1 MISSQTLSSDFA
13 KHVAPAR
20 KKKVA
25 IVGLPNTGKSLLFN
39 HLTGDYSLVSNYAGT
54 TMEPKRAKC
63 TVHGCRCEMIDTPGL
78 HGLSMC
84 SVEELS
90 IQELIFAEQPDVIVQ
105 CIDANQLKQSL
116 TLMMD
121 LLELAVPMAVALN
134 AVDETA
140 RRGIWIDSTELSRA
154 FGVPVVE
161 TIATQGR
168 GIAELKKAITNPRVS
183 TLPLLYS
190 TTIEEAISDLQ
201 DILFERTPYA
211 RKLAVS
217 LAMRDPF
224 IEQTVARMVGEQDF
238 ERIRSRVDDLN
249 LQFKGNVSQAI
260 ESTRGCWVDDIA
272 ERVVR
277 RQQVRSGE
285 FAKTFG
291 HLCRHPVF
299 GIPILFFFL
308 AATYYLVTHVAGVL
322 ENALNKYLAYPI
334 VSWVSAAIPA
344 GFWRDLIAGPDYGLL
359 TLGLFNALCTVLPI
373 LFVFF
378 LILGALED
386 MGYIPSL
393 YVLTKRVFDKIG
405 INGNAAMSVVLG
417 FGCKTMA
424 TLTTVGLPRKE
435 KLIAVY
441 LIAAYV
447 PCSAQMAL
455 SMGVLGRYT
464 FWALLATYGTVLFM
478 AALAGLILN
487 RILPDAPTSFFVQ
500 EIPTI
505 RWPSPRAVAI
515 KTYYRLYWFLKEAVP
530 IFIGAAFVLF
540 LCDRAGLLDAIKAAL
555 RPLIVDWLGMP
566 LDMVDALIL
575 CVARHEAAAGLLIKM
590 SDAGKLNVT
599 QCISAVLLTTMFVPC
614 LANIVAMCKRIGWQA
629 GLLMMAAMSSSA
641 IIVVGLSHW
650 ILVFFIR

>member
-1 MISSQTLSSDFA
+1 MHVELV
-13 KHVAPAR
+13 KHGGMNAGR
-20 KKKVA
+20 KKVA

-63 TVHGCRCEMIDTPGL
+63 HIHGCRCEVIDTPGL
-78 HGLSMC
+78 HGLSTC

-90 IQELIFAEQPDVIVQ
+90 IRDLIFAERPDVIVQ

-116 TLMMD
+116 ALMMD
-121 LLELAVPMAVALN
+121 LLGLGIPMVVSLN
-134 AVDETA
+134 AIDETA
-140 RRGIWIDSTELSRA
+140 RRGIWIDSTELSRML
-154 FGVPVVE
+154 GVPVVE

-168 GIAELKKAITNPRVS
+168 GIANLKKAIAAPRIPS
-183 TLPLLYS
+183 LALRYADP
-190 TTIEEAISDLQ
+190 IEEAISDLQ
-201 DILFERTPYA
+201 GLFPEPTPYS
-211 RKLAVS
+211 RKLAVL

-224 IEQTVARMVGEQDF
+224 VEQYAASIVHEQDVARL
-238 ERIRSRVDDLN
+238 RSRVDDLH
-249 LQFKGNVSQAI
+249 LQFKGNVATAI
-260 ESTRGCWVDDIA
+260 ASTRSRWVDEIA
-272 ERVVR
+272 ANVVR
-277 RQQVRSGE
+277 RQKVSSGE

-299 GIPILFFFL
+299 GIPILLLVLAGIYFL
-308 AATYYLVTHVAGVL
+308 VAHAADVL
-322 ENALNKYLAYPI
+322 EDALNGYVAHPI
-334 VSWVSAAIPA
+334 VSWVYGTIPA

-373 LFVFF
+373 LFFFF

-405 INGNAAMSVVLG
+405 LNGNAALSVVLG

-464 FWALLATYGTVLFM
+464 FWALLATYGIVFFM
-478 AALAGLILN
+478 AVLAGLIMN
-487 RILPDAPTSFFVQ
+487 RILPDVATSVLIQ
-500 EIPTI
+500 EIPAI
-505 RWPSPRAVAI
+505 RWPNPRAVVI
-515 KTYYRLYWFLKEAVP
+515 KTCYRLYWFLKEAVP
-530 IFIGAAFVLF
+530 IFVGAALVLF
-540 LCDRAGLLDAIKAAL
+540 LCQRTGLLDAIKAAL

-575 CVARHEAAAGLLIKM
+575 CVARKEAAVGFLIKM
-590 SDAGKLNVT
+590 SDAGRLNVS
-599 QCISAVLLTTMFVPC
+599 QCILAVLLTTMFLPC
-614 LANIVAMCKRIGWQA
+614 LANTVAMCKRVGLKMA
-629 GLLMMAAMSSSA
+629 LLMSVIMSISA
-641 IIVVGLSHW
+641 FVMVGLFHW
-650 ILVFFIR
+650 ILVFFIG